1 MNSSNPIQIRRCP
14 QILFVPTLEDMG
26 YPFTVHGFTYSNNG
40 RLSVPE
46 WHFQSRIDIQEGTE
60 IWEIFNDSTEEL
72 RAIYRNGKF
81 VIIK

>member
-26 YPFTVHGFTYSNNG
+26 YPFTVHGFTSGSNG
-40 RLSVPE
+40 RLGVPE

-60 IWEIFNDSTEEL
+60 IWEIFNDGTEEL
-72 RAIYRNGKF
+72 RAIYRSGKF

>member
-14 QILFVPTLEDMG
+14 QILVIPTLEDMG
-26 YPFTVHGFTYSNNG
+26 YPFTVHGFTSGNNG

-46 WHFQSRIDIQEGTE
+46 WHFQSRIDIQEDTE
-60 IWEIFNDSTEEL
+60 IWEIFNDGTEEL
-72 RAIYRNGKF
+72 RAIYRSGKF

>member
-26 YPFTVHGFTYSNNG
+26 YPFTVHGFTSGNNG
-40 RLSVPE
+40 GLSVPE